1 MVALTSFPSPSNP
14 SPSAT
19 NRAERASTSRQEAL
33 HDVTLVRR
41 FNAGDDAAF
50 TEIISRYREKMF
62 SVAFTLLRNRG
73 DAEEIAQDT
82 FIRAHRALASF
93 RGDSS
98 LATWLHRITLNL
110 SRNRYWHF
118 FRRRRH
124 LTQSLDRAFSDQ
136 NAGTFADVIACD
148 GPSPV
153 RETTTRE
160 FSALVDECMGQLS
173 TAQREILTRRTVLN
187 LSYDE
192 IGAALGIN
200 IGTVKSR
207 IARAR
212 ESLRTLLAKACPEF
226 MPAALPAEWFEP
238 NRPNRFEVGCA

>member
-1 MVALTSFPSPSNP
+1 MLPLTSFPGASNP
-14 SPSAT
+14 SPSAV

-41 FNAGDDAAF
+41 FNAGDATAF
-50 TEIISRYREKMF
+50 TEIITRYRVKML
-62 SVAFTLLRNRG
+62 SVAFTLLRNHG

-82 FIRAHRALASF
+82 FIRAHRALANF

-98 LATWLHRITLNL
+98 LATWLHRITVNL
-110 SRNRYWHF
+110 ARNRYWHF

-124 LTQSLDRAFSDQ
+124 VTQSLDRAFSDQ
-136 NAGTFADVIACD
+136 NTGTFADVIACD

-160 FSALVDECMGQLS
+160 FSTLVDACMRRLS
-173 TAQREILTRRTVLN
+173 SSQRDILTRRTVLN

-212 ESLRTLLAKACPEF
+212 ESLRALLARACPEF
-226 MPAALPAEWFEP
+226 APEALPAEWFEP
-238 NRPNRFEVGCA
+238 IRPGRFEVGCA

>member
-1 MVALTSFPSPSNP
+1 MLPLTSLPGPSKT

-19 NRAERASTSRQEAL
+19 SRAERASTSRQEAL

-41 FNAGDDAAF
+41 FNAGDAAAF
-50 TEIISRYREKMF
+50 TEIIARYRVKML
-62 SVAFTLLRNRG
+62 SLAFALLRNHG

-82 FIRAHRALASF
+82 FIRAHRALANF

-110 SRNRYWHF
+110 ARNRYWHF

-124 LTQSLDRAFSDQ
+124 MTQSLDRAFSDQ

-160 FSALVDECMGQLS
+160 FSTLIDTCMGRLS
-173 TAQREILTRRTVLN
+173 AGQRDILTRRTVLN

-192 IGAALGIN
+192 ISAALGIN

-212 ESLRTLLAKACPEF
+212 ESLRALLAKACPEF
-226 MPAALPAEWFEP
+226 APEALPAEWFEA
-238 NRPNRFEVGCA
+238 NRPGQFEVGCA